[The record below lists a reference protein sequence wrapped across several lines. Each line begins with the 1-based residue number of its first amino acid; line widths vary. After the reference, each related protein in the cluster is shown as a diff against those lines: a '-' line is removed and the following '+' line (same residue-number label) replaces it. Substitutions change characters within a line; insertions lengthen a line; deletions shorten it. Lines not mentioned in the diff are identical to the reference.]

1 MALRPTLDLL
11 AASPSRRLLLAVAL
25 PTVVALGSAALLVS
39 SPSACAQPVPAAAD
53 AELIAAFKRFQQAGP
68 NDHAAIDDAA
78 ERFAHLSAAHPTD
91 PVLRAYAGA
100 STSMRATTTLL
111 PWRKMSYAE
120 DGLALSSR
128 NGYLDANERA
138 LAPVIYA
145 LLLATRERIA
155 HGERNYP
162 LIEAQAK
169 VQLLEQGLRP
179 DYFSI
184 RCARTLEP
192 ASLSDTKLVI
202 LVAAWL
208 GKTRLIDN
216 VTINIDT

>member
-1 MALRPTLDLL
+1 MGTLL
-11 AASPSRRLLLAVAL
+11 SRVTGLGR
-25 PTVVALGSAALLVS
+25 VVAMGIVLGQTLFTDQFNNANT
-39 SPSACAQPVPAAAD
+39 SP
-53 AELIAAFKRFQQAGP
+53 
-68 NDHAAIDDAA
+68 N
-78 ERFAHLSAAHPTD
+78 
-91 PVLRAYAGA
+91 
-100 STSMRATTTLL
+100 M
-111 PWRKMSYAE
+111 
-120 DGLALSSR
+120 
-128 NGYLDANERA
+128 
-138 LAPVIYA
+138 IYA

-216 VTINIDT
+216 VAI

>member
-1 MALRPTLDLL
+1 MRKLEDVTTDALFCPSDLEIYPNGVEQQTSVAVPTMTDILCGATRPGHFTGVTTIVSKLFNIVQPDK
-11 AASPSRRLLLAVAL
+11 AVFGIKDFQQLAVVKRLVEDLCFPIEIIEA
-25 PTVVALGSAALLVS
+25 PVA
-39 SPSACAQPVPAAAD
+39 
-53 AELIAAFKRFQQAGP
+53 R
-68 NDHAAIDDAA
+68 
-78 ERFAHLSAAHPTD
+78 
-91 PVLRAYAGA
+91 
-100 STSMRATTTLL
+100 
-111 PWRKMSYAE
+111 AE

-202 LVAAWL
+202 LVAAL
-208 GKTRLIDN
+208 SLIHISEPTRPY
-216 VTINIDT
+216 